1 MVDLVIDVLRKGLKQ
16 HCWIQLFLRTGHVRS
31 SRKPKDKELATRNSC
46 YKFTLHSGNSGR
58 KKIMSFKTIES
69 QEELDAIIG
78 DRIER
83 AKSSVRKEYD
93 EKYKDYDDLKNQASQ
108 FETFKSESEK
118 TINELNEKLSTVDE
132 LEKKNK
138 QLETNSLKVKIA
150 MENGIPYNLAL
161 RLNGNDEKS
170 ILEDAKNMA
179 QYLGGQK
186 VVAPLKKNEKK
197 EQDNPYKKL
206 LDGLK
211 NEKE

>member
-1 MVDLVIDVLRKGLKQ
+1 
-16 HCWIQLFLRTGHVRS
+16 
-31 SRKPKDKELATRNSC
+31 
-46 YKFTLHSGNSGR
+46 
-58 KKIMSFKTIES
+58 MSFKTIET

-83 AKSSVRKEYD
+83 AKNSVRKEYD
-93 EKYKDYDDLKNQASQ
+93 ERYSDYDALKEQV
-108 FETFKSESEK
+108 ESFGSKQENYEK

-179 QYLGGQK
+179 QYIGGQK

>member
-1 MVDLVIDVLRKGLKQ
+1 
-16 HCWIQLFLRTGHVRS
+16 
-31 SRKPKDKELATRNSC
+31 
-46 YKFTLHSGNSGR
+46 
-58 KKIMSFKTIES
+58 MSFKTIES

-93 EKYKDYDDLKNQASQ
+93 EKYKDYDDLKNKASQ

-179 QYLGGQK
+179 QYIGGQK